1 MRLSVL
7 LAVLPFALGA
17 PAVEQRSE
25 PAPLLEARGELV
37 ANKYIVKLKEGSAL
51 ANLENTM
58 SKLTGTPDAVFKNVF
73 KGFAATLDA
82 KTLDLLRAHPDVN
95 ATKIRFIVTT
105 LTQNRS
111 STLSRMLL
119 SPSLLR
125 SPMLLGAL
133 PASPAPA
140 LEPPP
145 TTTMTPPALAPA
157 PT

>member
-51 ANLENTM
+51 SNLENTM
-58 SKLTGTPDAVFKNVF
+58 SKLTGGPDAVFKNVF

-82 KTLDLLRAHPDVN
+82 KMLDLLRSHPDVST
-95 ATKIRFIVTT
+95 ARTAFMITIM
-105 LTQNRS
+105 TQKRS
-111 STLSRMLL
+111 STLNRMLL
-119 SPSLLR
+119 SLSLLR
-125 SPMLLGAL
+125 SPTLLGDL
-133 PASPAPA
+133 PASPAPD

-145 TTTMTPPALAPA
+145 TTTTTPPALAPA